1 MPLLKKVLA
10 ELDLIVFEQL
20 DIDLYDCLQVVPEW
34 FNQLYQE
41 KLVENQVGETDSDA
55 LPYFQLANAFPFLVC
70 FFEEVEENESIRHQ
84 AKYQSGLW
92 TEEMDNGSEFQLSAT
107 MICFDDR
114 VFVVVENKTPSFSEQ
129 HRVIQ
134 KARDI
139 ALVNEKLA
147 LDLHIHQ
154 RKLQDL
160 IETQMTRNTDLAD
173 IQKLV
178 DNRNT
183 AVLVCKSNGDIQ
195 ISNQALINI
204 YSANSAHDLGQH
216 SLLDTWVAEAEK
228 QYPEIK
234 IALKAGAGWEGEFET
249 KDMVGQQKWIRL
261 AISPLYNEEKT
272 LTHYVCIANDI
283 NDLKITQES
292 LLNESAIDALT
303 KLPNRHQFWKRFT
316 VTLKECA
323 QNNEQF
329 ALLTLDIDYFK
340 RINNDFG
347 YTSGDF
353 LLTVL
358 ASRIKACV
366 KNLDYIAHLGGDEFA
381 VILRNVPTPE
391 TTHIIANRLFE
402 SINEPVSLEQ
412 TPIRV
417 TCSMGT
423 AVYPLHG
430 SNEKELMQHAEL
442 AMYYAKEL
450 GRNQLQIYNHG
461 LQNVNFKVEREKELS
476 LALSEHQFFIEYQP
490 QINLTPNPEFRL
502 EALIRWHHKEL
513 GIVAPSDFIPLAERT
528 GLIVPIGRWVIEMV
542 CLQIRVFN
550 VQNIPCIIAINVS
563 PVQLQQPS
571 FVNNLKLTVREYNVD
586 PKHIE
591 IEVTESLFENGLDL
605 AIESLKELRKF
616 GFTISLD
623 DFGAGY
629 SSFNHLKELPID
641 VLKIDRA
648 FITELESNKESRIIA
663 STIIQLA
670 KALNLI
676 VIAEGVET
684 REQLEFLRS
693 QGCDI
698 AQGFYYFRPMR
709 PDYLS
714 EVYKQIE
721 GKTIE
726 ELSK

>member
-1 MPLLKKVLA
+1 MPLLKKVLS
-10 ELDLIVFEQL
+10 ELDLIVFEQV

-34 FNQLYQE
+34 FNKLYQE
-41 KLVENQVGETDSDA
+41 KIEENQTEEPDSNA

-70 FFEEVEENESIRHQ
+70 FFEEVEENESVRHQ
-84 AKYQSGLW
+84 AKYLSGLW
-92 TEEMDNGSEFQLSAT
+92 TEEMTNGKEYQLTAT
-107 MICFDDR
+107 IVCIDDR
-114 VFVVVENKTPSFSEQ
+114 VFVVIENKTPSFSEQ

-160 IETQMTRNTDLAD
+160 IETQINNNTNFSD
-173 IQKLV
+173 IEKLV
-178 DNRNT
+178 DNRNS
-183 AVLVCKSNGDIQ
+183 AVLVCKSDGEIQ

-204 YSANSAHDLGQH
+204 YSANSAHELGQH

-261 AISPLYNEEKT
+261 AISPLYDTSKT
-272 LTHYVCIANDI
+272 LTHYICIANDI
-283 NDLKITQES
+283 NELKMSQES
-292 LLNESAIDALT
+292 LLSDSIVDALT
-303 KLPNRHQFWKRFT
+303 KLPNRHQFWKKFT
-316 VTLKECA
+316 LTLKECA

-329 ALLTLDIDYFK
+329 ALLTLDIDFFK

-430 SNEKELMQHAEL
+430 SCEKELMQHAEL

-490 QINLTPNPEFRL
+490 QINLNPTKEFRV

-513 GIVAPSDFIPLAERT
+513 GIVAPSDFIPLAEQT
-528 GLIVPIGRWVIEMV
+528 GLIVPIGKWVIEMV
-542 CLQIRVFN
+542 CLQIKVFN
-550 VQNIPCIIAINVS
+550 AQNIPCIVAINVS
-563 PVQLQQPS
+563 PVQLQHS
-571 FVNNLKLTVREYNVD
+571 AFVDNLKAIVDDFHID

-591 IEVTESLFENGLDL
+591 IEVTESLFENGLGL
-605 AIESLKELRKF
+605 AIKSLSELRAL
-616 GFTISLD
+616 GFSISLD

-648 FITELESNKESRIIA
+648 FIIELESNKESRIIA

-670 KALNLI
+670 KALKLI

-684 REQLEFLRS
+684 LEQLEFLRS

-714 EVYKQIE
+714 EVYKQID
-721 GKTIE
+721 GKTFE
-726 ELSK
+726 ELKK